1 MCNYY
6 FNSFK
11 MNSNGYSNNYSN
23 NKNDNS
29 DEPKTKSKKTKDVLN
44 SIDECTHLI
53 DKIKSLILLFEEKNN
68 KKECPKKKV
77 QNELNKESNFTKQ
90 IELTKSKKAL
100 TSQSELNQYYQNT
113 NGKVITT
120 FPSSKEPSDS
130 TATSTDTTTPPPT
143 VHLFSKNI
151 PQISTLLERVN
162 SELQVQKFYYGESIR
177 KENDMGSAYLS
188 EINENNKYIEL
199 LRRMINEVENKIE
212 RLSDKD
218 THKEIQSIKEKCDA
232 EFHNFEQNKLN
243 EITVAMANMNRED
256 NRTLNEF
263 ANDSDDS
270 LTKLSEKIRNLQVHS
285 KSNQIGKSVLDMF
298 HSNILLAHQNND
310 LVYFIL
316 NKLVTP
322 VYQQTLNKVASFPN
336 PPGFNDK
343 RKMIEL
349 LKNSISESIN
359 KENKREMITPTFD
372 HHNKSEVSIVEE
384 LDSDDNYN

>member
-1 MCNYY
+1 
-6 FNSFK
+6 
-11 MNSNGYSNNYSN
+11 
-23 NKNDNS
+23 
-29 DEPKTKSKKTKDVLN
+29 
-44 SIDECTHLI
+44 
-53 DKIKSLILLFEEKNN
+53 LFEEKNN
-68 KKECPKKKV
+68 KKECPKKKI

-90 IELTKSKKAL
+90 IELTRSKKAL
-100 TSQSELNQYYQNT
+100 TSQYELNQYYQNI

-120 FPSSKEPSDS
+120 LPSKELSS
-130 TATSTDTTTPPPT
+130 ETTTTDTTITDATTSTPT

-177 KENDMGSAYLS
+177 KENDIGSSYLS

-199 LRRMINEVENKIE
+199 LHKMINEVENKIE

-218 THKEIQSIKEKCDA
+218 TYKEIQSIKDKCDA
-232 EFHNFEQNKLN
+232 EFHNFEQNKLK
-243 EITVAMANMNRED
+243 EITIAMTNMNRDD

-263 ANDSDDS
+263 ANDSDEN

-285 KSNQIGKSVLDMF
+285 KSNQIGKNVLDMF

-322 VYQQTLNKVASFPN
+322 VYQQTLNKIKAFPN

-349 LKNSISESIN
+349 LKNSISESVN
-359 KENKREMITPTFD
+359 KESKHTMLTPMV
-372 HHNKSEVSIVEE
+372 NKSEVSIVEE